1 MAAVPVVTPPRDQT
15 PSETELVWPIGGTS
29 TCRGA
34 GPGDPLMSDKAI
46 GAYDV
51 VTIAHSDETQALEIA
66 GEEGLVLGLS
76 VDEISGEQWFA
87 VQVRDL
93 PLVMVSAAD
102 LSPTAAQ
109 SLATRSTGAI
119 ACKCAK
125 TGRCFVAQL
134 R

>member
-93 PLVMVSAAD
+93 PLVMVSAR
-102 LSPTAAQ
+102 T
-109 SLATRSTGAI
+109 
-119 ACKCAK
+119 
-125 TGRCFVAQL
+125 
-134 R
+134 